1 MLCGGCIWQL
11 LWRDILLP
19 VERTRP
25 PTEKSESAVVRPT
38 VTAGRVSVGCGFHAV
53 WQPGRDFRRL
63 TDRLTGMIIAA
74 LGPLRARAKIPTEP

>member
-1 MLCGGCIWQL
+1 MYLVAS
-11 LWRDILLP
+11 
-19 VERTRP
+19 VERYPAARRADKGSHRKVRKRSGATDGDGGSRL
-25 PTEKSESAVVRPT
+25 TGCESP
-38 VTAGRVSVGCGFHAV
+38 SV